1 MKNIINILLYV
12 SVLLMLSCNNVTEIE
27 HERVKKQNVSEKEI
41 NESLEKA
48 NRYLL
53 VQEAEFINDYIE
65 RHGLSVIQTGTGLR
79 YQIVNQ
85 GEGELIKEGDV
96 VSLEYETRLL
106 NGDLIYS
113 SKNDGVKTFLV
124 GRGGVESGLEE
135 AILKLRKNST
145 AVLILPAHLAHGLI
159 GDGNKVPAR
168 AALVYRIKVIDIK

>member
-85 GEGELIKEGDV
+85 GEGDV